1 MQEFEL
7 HVSTPL
13 RLEPKGAAVYVTI
26 VDFLE
31 RSIQGIIC
39 LASNSS
45 LENLK
50 TAANIFRM
58 SFKLQTVGET
68 SYRTLQ
74 RSKLPTR
81 PHSQGERSHQS
92 FLKSAAI
99 AEDRLDCSTRMQTHR
114 TSILNFS

>member
-1 MQEFEL
+1 VQEFEL

-50 TAANIFRM
+50 TAANIF
-58 SFKLQTVGET
+58 
-68 SYRTLQ
+68 
-74 RSKLPTR
+74 
-81 PHSQGERSHQS
+81 
-92 FLKSAAI
+92 
-99 AEDRLDCSTRMQTHR
+99 
-114 TSILNFS
+114 